1 MAKQKIEAWKKFVET
16 WAKLT
21 SPGRPS
27 SGEIKIYEKFAQPI
41 LKKKSIQIL
50 VLGSTPE
57 IRDML
62 AKYKNAQITL
72 IDLNFEMTFAM
83 TSLMRK
89 KQAAKNETW
98 LRSNWLTAP
107 LPKNYFDLIFGDF
120 VICNVP
126 FKFQPQFLNN
136 IKEWLKPNGF
146 FITRCDGYKAEYKK
160 ISSQQFCDI
169 FTDKPVNQKTVNLFW
184 EVGIYFLGK
193 ADKDKMIQPKIFYQQ
208 INKYLKN
215 HPNQKISAILRK
227 GGILYPLNTNW
238 HLLSEKSLKKLLSPY
253 FKINKA
259 EFDPKMNFIYPDY
272 APIYLL
278 KPKK

>member
-16 WAKLT
+16 WVKVT
-21 SPGRPS
+21 SPGRPTVA
-27 SGEIKIYEKFAQPI
+27 EIKIYEKFAQPI

-72 IDLNFEMTFAM
+72 VDLNFEMTFAM

-89 KQAAKNETW
+89 KQAAKKEIW

-107 LPKNYFDLIFGDF
+107 LPKKYFDLIFGDF

-136 IKEWLKPNGF
+136 IKEWLKPNGS
-146 FITRCDGYKAEYKK
+146 FITRCDNEKAEYKK
-160 ISSQQFCDI
+160 NSSQQFCDL
-169 FTDKPVNQKTVNLFW
+169 FTDKPTSQETINLFW
-184 EVGIYFLGK
+184 EAGVCLLGR
-193 ADKDKMIQPKIFYQQ
+193 ADKDEMVQPKIFYQQ

-215 HPNQKISAILRK
+215 HPNQKISAILKK
-227 GGILYPLNTNW
+227 GGILYPLNATW
-238 HLLSEKSLKKLLSPY
+238 YLRTEKCLQKLLSPY
-253 FKINKA
+253 FKIQGIK
-259 EFDPKMNFIYPDY
+259 FDPKINFIYPDF
-272 APIYLL
+272 APIYQL